1 MGKSKTTSGP
11 SFTEVVLAIIPD
23 QKKALVI
30 TISLTVL
37 GKVALA
43 AAPKVAGRLTD
54 LLTLIEVGGGIAWRH
69 IGWLAVLA
77 ALLYLAGNLIDG
89 RVQKKM
95 VWISQ
100 TLARRLR
107 DEAAAKLNRLPIAY
121 LDAHP
126 AGDIQ
131 SIASSD
137 IHTVGEALES
147 SIPTLF
153 GEAALLI
160 SVFTMML
167 ITNWRLTL
175 IYAITLPV
183 IVAVILLIGRGTH
196 KSFAEQMDAQGELN
210 AFVLDS
216 CVNHLAITSFGC
228 EGKKLEAFDRVNRE
242 NIRSFVKSRFISG
255 FIIPV
260 GALAGNVSFILLCLL
275 GGGMIIRGTLTLGSF
290 QAFLFYGN
298 MLSAPSLSV
307 AGSVATLMEARAAM
321 ERVQKLL
328 TQEEIPADRTEEKL
342 DPDDLRGEIT
352 FEHVTFGYTPQRTL
366 MHDVSFRVEK
376 GMTVAIVGPSG
387 AGKTTLINL
396 LMRFYEI
403 QGGRILLDGKD
414 IAKLSTA
421 DIRSAFAMVLQD
433 AWIFD
438 GTIAENIGYGRPDA
452 AREEIVRA
460 ARIANCDSFIRKLP
474 EGYDTLISAENG
486 VLSAGEMQL
495 IAIARCVLAKAKVL
509 ILDEATSQVDI
520 RTEYMILQAM
530 SRLMEGQTC
539 FMIAHRLFTVRHA
552 DKILFLQAGDIR
564 ETGTHEELMAKNSD
578 YAKLYHQAQTM

>member
-1 MGKSKTTSGP
+1 MRKNKKNSVF
-11 SFTEVVLAIIPD
+11 SFAGEVLVIIPD
-23 QKKALVI
+23 QRKNLMI
-30 TISLTVL
+30 TIGLTAV

-43 AAPKVAGRLTD
+43 SAPKVAGRLTD
-54 LLTLIEVGGGIAWRH
+54 LLTSIKADSGIDWQAV
-69 IGWLAVLA
+69 GWLAVMA
-77 ALLYLAGNLIDG
+77 ALLYLVGNLLDG
-89 RVQKKM
+89 CVQKKM

-107 DEAAAKLNRLPIAY
+107 DQVAGKLNRLPIGY
-121 LDAHP
+121 LDSHP

-131 SIASSD
+131 SIVSTD

-153 GEAALLI
+153 GEAVLLVSI
-160 SVFTMML
+160 FAMML
-167 ITNWRLTL
+167 STNWRLTL
-175 IYAITLPV
+175 IYAITLPAV
-183 IVAVILLIGRGTH
+183 VAVMLLIGWGT
-196 KSFAEQMDAQGELN
+196 KRSFAEQMDVQGELN

-228 EGKKLEAFDRVNRE
+228 GDEKLEAFIRLNRK
-242 NIRSFVKSRFISG
+242 NTRSFVKSRFISG
-255 FIIPV
+255 FTIPV

-275 GGGMIIRGTLTLGSF
+275 GGSMIIRGTLTLGSL

-298 MLSAPSLSV
+298 MLSSPALSV
-307 AGSVATLMEARAAM
+307 AGSIAALMQAQAAM
-321 ERVQKLL
+321 ERVRKLL
-328 TQEEIPADRTEEKL
+328 EQEEIPADRPEEEL
-342 DPDDLRGEIT
+342 DPDNLRGEIT
-352 FEHVTFGYTPQRTL
+352 FEHVSFGYTPQRTL
-366 MHDVSFRVEK
+366 MHDVSFHVEK

-414 IAKLSTA
+414 ILKLSTTGV
-421 DIRSAFAMVLQD
+421 RSAFAMVLQD

-438 GTIAENIGYGRPDA
+438 GTVAENISYGRPDA
-452 AREEIVRA
+452 TKEEIVRA
-460 ARIANCDSFIRKLP
+460 ARIANCDSFIGKLP
-474 EGYDTLISAENG
+474 DGYDTWISAENG

-509 ILDEATSQVDI
+509 ILDEATSQVDS

-530 SRLMEGQTC
+530 SRLREGQTC
-539 FMIAHRLFTVRHA
+539 FMIAHRLYTIHHA
-552 DKILFLQAGDIR
+552 DKILFMMNGDIR
-564 ETGTHEELMAKNSD
+564 EAGTHEELMAMNGD
-578 YAKLYHQAQTM
+578 YAKMYHHAD